1 MYEKFK
7 RLRICIFNRMGGWNV
22 SNFINRIGMRKL
34 FILILLTS
42 CGSRKVENEKHS
54 FKADSLS
61 VSNERILS
69 QNNRFNNIYSIKP
82 FDASKPLIIDG
93 KEYFNAS
100 IEFDNSIITNYEDVA
115 KNNVTQTKKEIVK
128 KSKKSDKKD
137 NTILYIGLSFVAGIL
152 VLLFVKLPSLRG
164 DN

>member
-1 MYEKFK
+1 MGK
-7 RLRICIFNRMGGWNV
+7 RNV
-22 SNFINRIGMRKL
+22 SNFINRIIMKKI
-34 FILILLTS
+34 FIILLLTS
-42 CGSRKVENEKHS
+42 CGSRKVENDKYT

-61 VSNERILS
+61 VNNERILS

-100 IEFDNSIITNYEDVA
+100 IEFDNSIITNYEDIS
-115 KNNVTQTKKEIVK
+115 KNNITQTKKEIVK

-137 NTILYIGLSFVAGIL
+137 NTILYIGLSFVAGIIA
-152 VLLFVKLPSLRG
+152 LLFSKLPSLRRVEK
-164 DN
+164 